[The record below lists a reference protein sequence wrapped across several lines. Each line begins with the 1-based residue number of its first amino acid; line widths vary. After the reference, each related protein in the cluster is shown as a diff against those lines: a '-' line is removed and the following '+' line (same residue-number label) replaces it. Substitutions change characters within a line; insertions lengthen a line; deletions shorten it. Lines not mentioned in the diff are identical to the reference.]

1 MVVRLHSGSHS
12 TNSPGQGGPDSVRG
26 GAGTW
31 QSLREPPAWQS
42 SWSMEGERCVH
53 REVRVAVGKPWAA
66 GTRTGQV
73 AGQPGERKGLCLA
86 GVVKGEK
93 AVQDTE

>member
-1 MVVRLHSGSHS
+1 M
-12 TNSPGQGGPDSVRG
+12 RG

-66 GTRTGQV
+66 GTHTGQV

-86 GVVKGEK
+86 GVVKGYK
-93 AVQDTE
+93 DNDDHARNHGADYG

>member
-1 MVVRLHSGSHS
+1 ML
-12 TNSPGQGGPDSVRG
+12 G

-31 QSLREPPAWQS
+31 QSLREPWACQS
-42 SWSMEGERCVH
+42 SWSMEGGRRVH

-66 GTRTGQV
+66 GTRRGQV
-73 AGQPGERKGLCLA
+73 ADQFGERNGLGLA

-93 AVQDTE
+93 AVQQEDTD